1 MAPDS
6 PTYDAVIVGSGPNG
20 LAAAAM
26 LARTGLGVKVVEA
39 KESVGGGTRT
49 GELTLPG
56 FRHDICSA
64 IHPLAVASPFFKTLP
79 LEEHGLEWIYPEYP
93 LAHPLDDEPAVV
105 LHHSLE
111 QTASE
116 LGKDGK
122 NYRRIIE
129 PVVLNWDKLV
139 PQLLAPFSPFPS
151 TPLLMARFGWY
162 ALKSA
167 RQLALTNFDTQRAR
181 ALVAGLAAHSILPL
195 DYAATS
201 AIGLVLGAAGHVI
214 GWPIP
219 KGGSHQ
225 ITKALTSYLD
235 TLDVEIETGHT
246 ITSIEEVDNARAVL
260 FDLTPRQ
267 VLEIAGSRIPGSYS
281 RKLEGFKYGSGVFK
295 LDLALD
301 GPIPWKDER
310 CTKAGTVHL
319 GGTFNEIEASERA
332 MFYNQHHEHPYV
344 LLAQQ
349 SLFDQTRAPGEK
361 HTVWAYCHVPAG
373 STKDMTDA
381 IENQIE
387 RFAPG
392 FKDRIIGRSSMNTK
406 EIHNY
411 NPNYIGGDINGGM
424 QDITQLFT
432 RPTGLFDP
440 YHIPGTHM
448 YICSSSTPPGGGV
461 HGMCGYHAA
470 RSALKHSF
478 D

>member
-1 MAPDS
+1 MATTTS
-6 PTYDAVIVGSGPNG
+6 TYDAVIVGSGPNG

-26 LARTGLGVKVVEA
+26 LAKNGLGVKVVEA
-39 KESVGGGTRT
+39 KKSIGGGTRT

-64 IHPLAVASPFFKTLP
+64 VHPLAAASPFFKTLP

-116 LGKDGK
+116 LGKDEK
-122 NYRRIIE
+122 IYRRIFE

-167 RQLALTNFDTQRAR
+167 RQLALTNFNTQRAR

-201 AIGLVLGAAGHVI
+201 AIGLVLGSAGHVI

-225 ITKALTSYLD
+225 ITKALASYLD

-246 ITSIEEVDNARAVL
+246 VTSFEEIENARTVF

-267 VLEIAGSRIPGSYS
+267 VLDIAGSRIPAGYS
-281 RKLEGFKYGSGVFK
+281 RKLKGFKYGSGIFK

-349 SLFDQTRAPGEK
+349 SLFDPTRAPGEK
-361 HTVWAYCHVPAG
+361 HAVWAYCHVPAG
-373 STKDMTDA
+373 STKDMTEA
-381 IENQIE
+381 IENQVE

-392 FKDRIIGRSSMNTK
+392 FKDRIIGRHSMNTR
-406 EIHNY
+406 EIQNY
-411 NPNYIGGDINGGM
+411 NANYIGGDINGGM

-432 RPTGLFDP
+432 RPTGLFNP
-440 YHIPGTHM
+440 YRIPGTHM